1 MGFEVGGDGVDM
13 IFLEQVAAW
22 YVGVFGGGSGR
33 VSEGEGEGVFLR
45 KLSEDL
51 SFCVDASLQG
61 MGFKVDGSRNG
72 GVSGFLGG
80 REVGEGSEF
89 WNASER
95 DAEGEGGVDIFLRTF
110 SRDIYF
116 SVATSFKGVGFEFD
130 GDGCVVC
137 VVGF

>member
-1 MGFEVGGDGVDM
+1 M
-13 IFLEQVAAW
+13 IFLEWVAAL
-22 YVGVFGGGSGR
+22 YVGVFGGGGGR
-33 VSEGEGEGVFLR
+33 VSEGEGEGIFLR

-61 MGFKVDGSRNG
+61 MGFKVDGNRNG

-130 GDGCVVC
+130 GDGNRG

>member
-13 IFLEQVAAW
+13 IFLEQVPAW

-61 MGFKVDGSRNG
+61 MGFKVDGNRNG